1 MQLHL
6 LGNFSSLCILYNK
19 KRVNSA
25 HAWFMF
31 FILLICSI
39 LAGMDF
45 MEMSLQRV
53 KDIGGWAPR
62 DMIMQERRCSLDT
75 GISLCLLYFLVSE
88 SCKTYTSLACNVI
101 LFKTLLNKLW
111 ELFFGNNLQIYL
123 YQLYLFVLES

>member
-31 FILLICSI
+31 FILLIWSI

-62 DMIMQERRCSLDT
+62 DMIMQEQRCSLDT
-75 GISLCLLYFLVSE
+75 GISLSAVF
-88 SCKTYTSLACNVI
+88 SC
-101 LFKTLLNKLW
+101 F
-111 ELFFGNNLQIYL
+111 
-123 YQLYLFVLES
+123 